1 MQSLKI
7 FLTLLLLIIL
17 GIVVGSNLLLTMTVT
32 ILNQPTI
39 TLPIG
44 IWLAIAIGLG
54 LLSSCTIQLLLFVE
68 RRQLNRKIRQLKSRL
83 QQDDDIFTYTPSATA
98 PSPTPFGVA
107 SPVENRVSE
116 DKDDPREPKKSLFS
130 SFRSPFKES
139 KSPNDRAE
147 SKPFSSPNIDND
159 SDDWETEPSNDR
171 QLDWD
176 EVRSTPRQQQRKST
190 SDNFAIPDR
199 QRYSSPFPQTVN
211 REEVYDADFRLI
223 QPPYKEPLED
233 ELDYPEST
241 EEYLEDDRFDRD
253 KRANFSP
260 DSDELRS
267 PNRDRRGTERE
278 DEEDW
283 GFDFDEEDTRTQTS
297 RQQDRKR

>member
-1 MQSLKI
+1 MQPLKI

-17 GIVVGSNLLLTMTVT
+17 GIVVGSNLLPTMTVT

-44 IWLAIAIGLG
+44 IWLAIGIGLG

-83 QQDDDIFTYTPSATA
+83 QQDDDIFTYSPSATA
-98 PSPTPFGVA
+98 PSPTPVGVA
-107 SPVENRVSE
+107 SPVENRASE
-116 DKDDPREPKKSLFS
+116 YKDDPREPKKSLFS
-130 SFRSPFKES
+130 SFRSPFKEY

-147 SKPFSSPNIDND
+147 SKPSSSPKDD
-159 SDDWETEPSNDR
+159 SDDWDTEPSNDR

-176 EVRSTPRQQQRKST
+176 EVRSTTPRQQQRKSS

-199 QRYSSPFPQTVN
+199 QRYSSPFPQTIN

-223 QPPYKEPLED
+223 QPPYKEPLTD

-253 KRANFSP
+253 EATNFSP
-260 DSDELRS
+260 SSGELRS

-278 DEEDW
+278 YEEDW

>member
-1 MQSLKI
+1 MQPLKI

-17 GIVVGSNLLLTMTVT
+17 GIVVGSNLLPTMTVT

-39 TLPIG
+39 ALPIG

-68 RRQLNRKIRQLKSRL
+68 RRQLNRKIRQLKLRL

-98 PSPTPFGVA
+98 PSPTPDRA
-107 SPVENRVSE
+107 SEY
-116 DKDDPREPKKSLFS
+116 KDDPREPKKSLFS
-130 SFRSPFKES
+130 SFRIPFKES
-139 KSPNDRAE
+139 KFPNDRADR
-147 SKPFSSPNIDND
+147 KPYSSPNIDDD
-159 SDDWETEPSNDR
+159 SDDWETETSNDR

-176 EVRSTPRQQQRKST
+176 EVRSTPRQQPRTST

-233 ELDYPEST
+233 ELDYPESP
-241 EEYLEDDRFDRD
+241 EEYLEDDRFDREEA
-253 KRANFSP
+253 ANFSP
-260 DSDELRS
+260 SSGEFRS